1 MPRPE
6 LLLPA
11 GNLEK
16 LKMALLYGAD
26 ACYIGAKEY
35 SLRAQ
40 ASNFTLNDISEAVEF
55 AHSINKKVYITVN
68 VIPRDKE
75 MGLVV
80 DYLKSLEKI
89 GVDGIIV
96 SSPSILKLAK
106 DNTNIH
112 VSVSTQASISN
123 LNSVLFYK
131 ERGANRVVL
140 ARELNT
146 DEIKYIKDNSDT
158 EIEVFI
164 HGGMCS
170 AWSGRC
176 TLSNYMSQRDAHG
189 GGCAHSCRWIY
200 DIYEDDKQ
208 INTEPFKMG
217 SKDLSGIS
225 YIKELVN
232 ANVDSLKV
240 EGRMKSVSYVS
251 TIAYTYRRLIDDI
264 YSGNLKD
271 DSYYE
276 RLLGE
281 QVNREASTGF
291 LSGMATDEQTLYS
304 KESSLATQGFYG
316 IVLDYNNNEA
326 LVEVRNYFSVG
337 DEVEVLSPNL
347 DIKTFTIESIK
358 LEGKQ
363 VDSARHAMDKVLI
376 NVPFELKKN
385 DILRRKLK

>member
-1 MPRPE
+1 MRVE
-6 LLLPA
+6 LLMPA

-16 LKMALLYGAD
+16 LKFALLYGAD
-26 ACYIGAKEY
+26 AVYIGGKIL

-40 ASNFTLNDISEAVEF
+40 ASNFTLDDIKEGVEF
-55 AHSINKKVYITVN
+55 AHSLNKKVYITVN

-176 TLSNYMSQRDAHG
+176 TLSNYMSQRDANG

-291 LSGMATDEQTLYS
+291 LNGMATDEQTLYS

-316 IVLDYNNNEA
+316 IVLDYSNNEA

-337 DEVEVLSPNL
+337 DVVEVLSPNL

-358 LEGKQ
+358 LEGRE

-376 NVPFELKKN
+376 IVPFELKKN